1 LLSLRLVSEWF
12 GTIQQEY
19 HFRQIKKEAMMGKKI
34 SVILAIFVAAMF
46 SSQSF
51 AAGHKFV
58 KNPEITIKDIA
69 GVWHVTVKELLIV
82 DEIGIKKATNATEI
96 EFIDGEAKDS
106 FILDNPD
113 GILGFEAECSIARRS
128 AKIVW
133 NINEIDTFEE
143 SLGVAI
149 GAWIEENVK
158 NMIGKPILDI
168 RSYAYLPIVVIKNT
182 ASPKLG
188 ILQVKGTMAM
198 TIEDGNGG
206 KITEV
211 KNFKYQCKFNE
222 I

>member
-1 LLSLRLVSEWF
+1 M
-12 GTIQQEY
+12 IY
-19 HFRQIKKEAMMGKKI
+19 
-34 SVILAIFVAAMF
+34 
-46 SSQSF
+46 
-51 AAGHKFV
+51 
-58 KNPEITIKDIA
+58 
-69 GVWHVTVKELLIV
+69 
-82 DEIGIKKATNATEI
+82 
-96 EFIDGEAKDS
+96 
-106 FILDNPD
+106 
-113 GILGFEAECSIARRS
+113 
-128 AKIVW
+128 
-133 NINEIDTFEE
+133 INEIDTFEE

-211 KNFKYQCKFNE
+211 KNFKYQCKFKFHSGGSVNSDSSGDDGDLYE
-222 I
+222 